1 MTQKRFKLRLFGVSS
16 IRAFF
21 ETIDSCRDTVYLEFD
36 GTLCS
41 LNEDESLRKM
51 LLNMAVND
59 RLDAALPISVSE
71 RDLNRM
77 FGFMNRKVGN
87 AGIAWRSGN
96 EGKAAKLQT
105 VVTAL

>member
-1 MTQKRFKLRLFGVSS
+1 MKQKRFKLRLFGVSS

-51 LLNMAVND
+51 LFNMAEND
-59 RLDAALPISVSE
+59 RLDAALPISVTE
-71 RDLNRM
+71 RDLDRM
-77 FGFMNRKVGN
+77 VGFMNRK
-87 AGIAWRSGN
+87 
-96 EGKAAKLQT
+96 AA
-105 VVTAL
+105 